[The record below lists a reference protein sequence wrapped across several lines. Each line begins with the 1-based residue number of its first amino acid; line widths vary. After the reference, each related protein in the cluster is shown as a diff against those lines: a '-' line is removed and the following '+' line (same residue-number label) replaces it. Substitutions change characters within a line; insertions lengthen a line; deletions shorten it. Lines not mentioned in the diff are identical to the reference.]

1 MPELSFPR
9 SWKIS
14 SKPHKF
20 CPGCGHPV
28 TLKALG
34 WALDELGI
42 QDITVIGF
50 DIGCSLLAWD
60 FFDVDSF
67 QTHHGR
73 TVPVMTG
80 YKTVDPERICIAYV
94 GDGGAYAI
102 GAQHLVN
109 AALRHDNI
117 TLIVVNNTNYGMT
130 GGQKAPTTLPG
141 EITETSPLGSD
152 ADFMKGPEMI
162 AGSLA
167 KKGDYIARGSIDNPL
182 QLKVFIKKAI
192 ENQIANKGFSFVESL
207 SVCPLNWGTDAKQ
220 TLAKLNKHK
229 NYFPIKEFY
238 K

>member
-1 MPELSFPR
+1 MPELAFPKC
-9 SWKIS
+9 WKIS

-20 CPGCGHPV
+20 CPGCGHPI

-34 WALDELGI
+34 WAIDELGI

-73 TVPVMTG
+73 TVPVMVG
-80 YKTVDPERICIAYV
+80 YKMTDPERICIAYV

-109 AALRHDNI
+109 AALRHDKI
-117 TLIVVNNTNYGMT
+117 TMIVVNNTNYAMT
-130 GGQKAPTTLPG
+130 GGQRAPTTLPG
-141 EITETSPLGSD
+141 EITKTTPGG
-152 ADFMKGPEMI
+152 ADDNFMKGPEMV
-162 AGSLA
+162 ACSLA
-167 KKGDYIARGSIDNPL
+167 KKGDYIARGSIDNPI
-182 QLKVFIKKAI
+182 QLKNMIKKAI
-192 ENQIANKGFSFVESL
+192 ENQMANKGFSFVESL
-207 SVCPLNWGTDAKQ
+207 SVCPLNWRTDAKE
-220 TLAKLNKHK
+220 TFAKLNNNKT
-229 NYFPIKEFY
+229 YFPIKEFY